1 MMCQIP
7 LLAIRTVGSY
17 SGGEEEEMKLEDHGK
32 TIRIELNLKE
42 ATMLWSLL
50 NDEVFHRALDSIRQ
64 DIFEEWFDT
73 KKVGYII
80 AMGID
85 SILKLYEVDKGGKPH
100 EIEGEIDLQECVNEI
115 NKRARLFKGGDDKE
129 KEEG

>member
-1 MMCQIP
+1 M
-7 LLAIRTVGSY
+7 R
-17 SGGEEEEMKLEDHGK
+17 LEDREK

-50 NDEVFHRALDSIRQ
+50 NDEVFHRTLDSIRQ
-64 DIFEEWFDT
+64 DIFEKWYDT

-80 AMGID
+80 AMGIN
-85 SILKLYEVDKGGKPH
+85 SILKFHEVDIGGKPH

-115 NKRARLFKGGDDKE
+115 NARTRLFAAGRDNVN
-129 KEEG
+129 EEG